1 MFNKSGTMN
10 KKMVCLVLFVWVTVT
25 VALGIG
31 AIELM
36 RGRLI

>member
-1 MFNKSGTMN
+1 MWNKNGTMN
-10 KKMVCLVLFVWVTVT
+10 KKMVCLVLFAWVAVT

-36 RGRLI
+36 RG